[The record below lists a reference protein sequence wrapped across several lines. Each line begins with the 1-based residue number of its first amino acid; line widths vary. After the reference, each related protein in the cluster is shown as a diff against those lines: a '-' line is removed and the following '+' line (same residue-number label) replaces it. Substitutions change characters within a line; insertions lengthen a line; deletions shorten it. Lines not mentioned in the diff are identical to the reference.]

1 MTFISLLCYFIFM
14 AFCTFVTSLFITF
27 HSLLFPL
34 LFKYLHLQ
42 YFDLG
47 LYLNVIVQLY
57 VSIFLLYSQT

>member
-1 MTFISLLCYFIFM
+1 M

-47 LYLNVIVQLY
+47 LHLNVIVQLY
-57 VSIFLLYSQT
+57 VCIFLLYSQT